1 MRQVSAS
8 RVINAPAFEIFELL
22 VDPAKHPLIDGSGTV
37 LAALGREGRR
47 LSLGDRFG
55 MDMKMGLPYKIRNTV
70 VEFEE
75 GSLIAWRHFYGH
87 RWRWQLKDLGD
98 GRTEVTETFDWS
110 TAWSGFLL
118 ERVKFPAKNLKAI
131 RATLERL
138 AGMFPESAR
147 PAG

>member
-1 MRQVSAS
+1 MRQVSAT
-8 RVINAPAFEIFELL
+8 RVINAPAATIFDLL
-22 VDPAKHPLIDGSGTV
+22 ADPAKHPLIDGSGTV
-37 LAALGREGRR
+37 RAALGTPGRR
-47 LSLGDRFG
+47 LGLGDRFG
-55 MDMKMGLPYKIRNTV
+55 MDMKAGLPYKIRNTV

-75 GSLIAWRHFYGH
+75 NALIAWRHFYGH
-87 RWRWQLKDLGD
+87 RWRWRLKDLGD

-118 ERVKFPAKNLKAI
+118 EIAKFPAMNLKAI

-138 AGMFPESAR
+138 DKMFPESAR

>member
-1 MRQVSAS
+1 MRQVSAT
-8 RVINAPAFEIFELL
+8 RVINAPASAIFDLL
-22 VDPAKHPLIDGSGTV
+22 ADPAKHPVIDGSGTV
-37 LAALGREGRR
+37 RSALGQPGRR
-47 LSLGDRFG
+47 LALGDRFG
-55 MDMKMGLPYKIRNTV
+55 MDMKLGLPYKIRNTV

-75 GSLIAWRHFYGH
+75 NALIAWRHFYGH

-118 ERVKFPAKNLKAI
+118 ELIKAPAANLKSI

-138 AGMFPESAR
+138 DKMFPESAR

>member
-1 MRQVSAS
+1 MRQVSAT
-8 RVINAPAFEIFELL
+8 RVINAAPGVIFDLL
-22 VDPAKHPLIDGSGTV
+22 ADPAKHPVIDGSGTV
-37 LAALGREGRR
+37 VAAVGEEGRR
-47 LSLGDRFG
+47 LKLGDRFG

-75 GSLIAWRHFYGH
+75 DRLIAWRHFYGH

-110 TAWSGFLL
+110 TARIGLLL
-118 ERVKFPAKNLKAI
+118 EWVRFPGKNLKSI

-138 AGMFPESAR
+138 DKMFPA
-147 PAG
+147 PA